1 MQMSKLFIKTLRDDP
16 SEAEVTS
23 HKLLLRAGFI
33 RQLAAGI
40 FINLPFAKRSTV
52 KIENIIK
59 EEIEKIGGLE
69 MTMPVIHPADI
80 WKESKRW
87 YQIGGEMGRFK
98 DRNDHDMVLAM
109 THEEVVAYLVRKE
122 IRSYKQLPSLIYH
135 IQTKWRDDP
144 RPRAGLIRVREFVM
158 KDSYSLDETEEGLD
172 KQYKNHYRAYFNIA
186 HRCDLPV
193 IAVKSDAG
201 MMGGNIAHEFIYLTP
216 IGEDT
221 LMICKK
227 CGFSA
232 NRQIAGF
239 FKQADEKE
247 QVKPVEEV
255 ETPGVT
261 TIEDLAKFL
270 NIPESKTAKVV
281 FKVAEIKEEEEYKD
295 RLVMAVIRGDM
306 EVSDTKLVNVL
317 QARSLRPAQDE
328 EIVEKGTV
336 PGYASPVGLKDV
348 MVVVDDLIP
357 ASTNLVAGANQE
369 GYHLLNVNYDRD
381 YKADITGDI
390 AQARDGDSCPQCQA
404 PLQGFRGVEIGNIF
418 KLGTRYSDYLGC
430 NFLDKNGK
438 WRPIVMGSYGI
449 GVGRMLASIVEE
461 HNDKDGI
468 CWPISVAPFHLYLI
482 SIGDKGKEIADSVYE
497 QLWKEGIEVL
507 YDDRD
512 DSPGIKFKDADL
524 IGLPLRM
531 TIGDRSLQKGGAEL
545 KLRREKESIIIP
557 VDEITEKV
565 KELKNRLEKELS
577 QKVAEKASELVD

>member
-1 MQMSKLFIKTLRDDP
+1 MSKLFVKTLRDDP
-16 SEAEVTS
+16 NEAEVTS

-33 RQLAAGI
+33 RQLASGI

-52 KIENIIK
+52 KIENIIR
-59 EEIEKIGGLE
+59 EEIEKIGGQE
-69 MTMPVIHPADI
+69 MTMPVVHPADI

-87 YQIGGEMGRFK
+87 YLIGGEMGRFK

-109 THEEVVAYLVRKE
+109 THEEVVASLVRKE

-193 IAVKSDAG
+193 ITVKSDTG
-201 MMGGNIAHEFIYLTP
+201 MMGGNIAHEFMYLTP

-221 LMICKK
+221 LMICEK

-232 NRQIAGF
+232 NRQIAKF

-247 QVKPVEEV
+247 QAKSVEEV

-306 EVSDTKLVNVL
+306 EVSDTKILNAL
-317 QARSLRPAQDE
+317 SAKSLRPAHDE
-328 EIVEKGTV
+328 EILEKGTV
-336 PGYASPVGLKDV
+336 PGYASPIGLKDV
-348 MVVVDDLIP
+348 IVVVDDLIP
-357 ASTNLVAGANQE
+357 PSTNLVSGANKE

-381 YKADITGDI
+381 YKAGVTADI
-390 AQARDGDSCPQCQA
+390 AQARDGDPCPQCKA

-430 NFLDKNGK
+430 KFLDRDGE

-449 GVGRMLASIVEE
+449 GVGRLLASIVEE

-468 CWPISVAPFHLYLI
+468 CWPIGVAPFHLYLI
-482 SIGDKGKEIADSVYE
+482 SIGDKGKEIADGVYE

-545 KLRREKESIIIP
+545 KLREEKESTIIP
-557 VDEITEKV
+557 VDEIAAKV
-565 KELKNRLEKELS
+565 KELKHRLEEELAR
-577 QKVAEKASELVD
+577 KVAEKAYELVD